1 MGFLLTEVYLS
12 EWMRISMY
20 EKDPYFEGYS
30 IVYCR
35 SSVRKLRKL
44 MNPSACDLSRKS
56 PIPSSTKCLHVL
68 GGSLYM
74 VRAVFSKLAY
84 THISAC
90 STTSRDPI
98 VPPTSCE

>member
-74 VRAVFSKLAY
+74 VRAVFSKIGLYSYLCLFYHKSGSHCA
-84 THISAC
+84 SN
-90 STTSRDPI
+90 
-98 VPPTSCE
+98 VL